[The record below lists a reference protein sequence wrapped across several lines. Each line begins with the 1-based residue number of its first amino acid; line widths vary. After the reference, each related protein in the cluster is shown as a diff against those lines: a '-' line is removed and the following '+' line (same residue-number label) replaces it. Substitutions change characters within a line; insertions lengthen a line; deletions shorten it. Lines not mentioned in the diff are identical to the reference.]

1 MKSWI
6 IVAVSLAGAV
16 LSAGANAQDADLRA
30 IFTAPIWIERSE
42 EATSIPIGIRM
53 DKLFIDAAI
62 NGETREFIF
71 DTGSPTLITR
81 DFADQLGLVTLAQ
94 NTGTD
99 AHGARVTMDVAV
111 AETLTLGGLTFS
123 NVPVLIFDPSTLEL
137 GPCVFD
143 GGVIGSEIFPGSV
156 WRIDTANLSL
166 TIASGAPPETPAVT
180 APLSDFGYPHAPII
194 DYRIGDLADRAL
206 FDTGSA
212 EAVTL
217 FTQVADALPVR
228 PHLAAIR
235 EGRGIEGVSA
245 GGASEVGDLLR
256 FTLEEL
262 ELGGVNIGPLDGTVR
277 QMPPTLVGAGLL
289 SRFVVTLDYVN
300 GEFLLTERG
309 TPEPR
314 APHAGFSISY
324 ENGEAR
330 VAQLFE
336 GSPAAE
342 AGLEL
347 GDHVTAID
355 GRSTRIG
362 EDNPLCSAA
371 LWLADSFDPAA
382 VRTLEVERRDGEVQ
396 IIEIANRP
404 TRTR

>member
-1 MKSWI
+1 MKSGVI
-6 IVAVSLAGAV
+6 LAAGLV
-16 LSAGANAQDADLRA
+16 GLTLSTSAHAQDADLRA
-30 IFTAPIWIERSE
+30 IFSAPIGIERAE
-42 EATSIPIGIRM
+42 DGTSIPIEIRM
-53 DKLFIDAAI
+53 DKLFVDASI

-81 DFADQLGLVTLAQ
+81 ELADALGMVTLAQ
-94 NTGTD
+94 NTGVD
-99 AHGARVTMDVAV
+99 AHGTPVTMDIAV
-111 AETLTLGGLTFS
+111 AETLTLGGVTFS
-123 NVPVLIFDPSTLEL
+123 DVPVLIFDPSTLEL

-156 WRIDTANLSL
+156 WRIDTEARTL
-166 TIASGAPPETPAVT
+166 TIASGPGAEDRPAVR

-217 FTQVADALPVR
+217 FAQVADARPVR
-228 PHLAAIR
+228 RHVDSDSLR

-245 GGASEVGDLLR
+245 GGASEIDDLLR
-256 FTLEEL
+256 FTLEEF
-262 ELGGVNIGPLDGTVR
+262 ELGGVNLGPLDGTVR
-277 QMPPTLVGAGLL
+277 QAPPTLAGAGLL
-289 SRFVVTLDYVN
+289 SRYVVTLDYVN
-300 GEFLLTERG
+300 GEFRLTPRSA
-309 TPEPR
+309 PEPR
-314 APHAGFSISY
+314 APHAGYAIGY

-347 GDHVTAID
+347 GDHVVAID
-355 GRSTRIG
+355 GHSTRIG
-362 EDNPLCSAA
+362 EGNPLCSSA
-371 LWLADSFDPAA
+371 LRLADGVDLAA
-382 VRTLEVERRDGEVQ
+382 ARTLEVERGGATLR
-396 IIEIANRP
+396 IELP
-404 TRTR
+404 

>member
-1 MKSWI
+1 MKPWI
-6 IVAVSLAGAV
+6 ILAASLAGLT
-16 LSAGANAQDADLRA
+16 LSASSHAQNADLRA
-30 IFTAPIWIERSE
+30 IFSAPIGIERADES
-42 EATSIPIGIRM
+42 TSIPIGIRM
-53 DKLFIDAAI
+53 DKLFIDASI

-81 DFADQLGLVTLAQ
+81 EFADALGLVTLAQ

-111 AETLTLGGLTFS
+111 AETLTLGGVTFTD
-123 NVPVLIFDPSTLEL
+123 VPVLIFDPSTLEL

-143 GGVIGSEIFPGSV
+143 GGVIGSEIFPGNA
-156 WRIDTANLSL
+156 WRIDTETRTL
-166 TIASGAPPETPAVT
+166 TIAATPAADDRPAVR
-180 APLSDFGYPHAPII
+180 AALSDFGYPHAPII
-194 DYRIGDLADRAL
+194 DYRIGDLSDRAL
-206 FDTGSA
+206 FDTGSS

-217 FTQVADALPVR
+217 FAQVADARPVR
-228 PHLAAIR
+228 QRIDADSLR
-235 EGRGIEGVSA
+235 EGRGIEGISA
-245 GGASEVGDLLR
+245 GGASEVGDLRR
-256 FTLEEL
+256 FTLEEF

-277 QMPPTLVGAGLL
+277 RVPPTLVGAGLL

-300 GEFLLTERG
+300 GELRLSDRTQ
-309 TPEPR
+309 PEPR
-314 APHAGFSISY
+314 APHAGYAIGY

-347 GDHVTAID
+347 GDHVVVID

-362 EDNPLCSAA
+362 EGNPLCSAA
-371 LWLADSFDPAA
+371 LWLADGVDLAA
-382 VRTLEVERRDGEVQ
+382 ARTLEVERGGATLR
-396 IIEIANRP
+396 IELP
-404 TRTR
+404 

>member
-1 MKSWI
+1 MKPWI
-6 IVAVSLAGAV
+6 ILAASLASLT
-16 LSAGANAQDADLRA
+16 LSTSAHAQNADLRA
-30 IFTAPIWIERSE
+30 IFSAPIGIERADES
-42 EATSIPIGIRM
+42 TSIPIGIRM
-53 DKLFIDAAI
+53 DKLFIDASI

-81 DFADQLGLVTLAQ
+81 EFADALGLVTLAQ

-111 AETLTLGGLTFS
+111 AETLTLGGVTFTD
-123 NVPVLIFDPSTLEL
+123 VPVLIFDPSTLEL

-143 GGVIGSEIFPGSV
+143 GGVIGSEIFPGNA
-156 WRIDTANLSL
+156 WRIDTETRTL
-166 TIASGAPPETPAVT
+166 TIAATPAADDRPAVR
-180 APLSDFGYPHAPII
+180 AALSDFGYPHAPII
-194 DYRIGDLADRAL
+194 DYRIGDLSDRAL
-206 FDTGSA
+206 FDTGSS

-217 FTQVADALPVR
+217 FAQVADARPVR
-228 PHLAAIR
+228 QRIDADSLR
-235 EGRGIEGVSA
+235 EGRGIEGISA
-245 GGASEVGDLLR
+245 GGASEVGDLRR
-256 FTLEEL
+256 FTLEEF

-277 QMPPTLVGAGLL
+277 RVPPTLVGAGLL

-300 GEFLLTERG
+300 GEFGLTERG

-314 APHAGFSISY
+314 GTHAGYAIGY

-347 GDHVTAID
+347 GDHVVAID

-371 LWLADSFDPAA
+371 LWLADGFDPAA
-382 VRTLEVERRDGEVQ
+382 VERLDVERGEETVR
-396 IIEIANRP
+396 IALP
-404 TRTR
+404 